1 MIKKPNRLTL
11 VEQVALQMEELIE
24 RGHWKIGVKI
34 PSEKEL
40 MQTFDVSRNT
50 LREAIRALVH
60 AGLLKSKQGKGTIV
74 QSTSVLSV
82 ALNKHME
89 KSGLLDT
96 LEVRLALEQ
105 KAAALAA
112 KRRTED
118 ELDEL
123 EKCIDL
129 GVEALNKDNMDQFIQ
144 ADISFH
150 KTILIMADNRLLY
163 DLYDYMTDSI
173 YESISNILSVDS
185 LASNETRIH
194 KELLEAIRNQDSRKA
209 EAYVNEYITTL
220 KHRVKQLEEEKDV

>member
-1 MIKKPNRLTL
+1 MYRF
-11 VEQVALQMEELIE
+11 
-24 RGHWKIGVKI
+24 R
-34 PSEKEL
+34 
-40 MQTFDVSRNT
+40 
-50 LREAIRALVH
+50 
-60 AGLLKSKQGKGTIV
+60 
-74 QSTSVLSV
+74 
-82 ALNKHME
+82 
-89 KSGLLDT
+89 
-96 LEVRLALEQ
+96 
-105 KAAALAA
+105 
-112 KRRTED
+112 
-118 ELDEL
+118 
-123 EKCIDL
+123 
-129 GVEALNKDNMDQFIQ
+129 VEALNKDNMDQFIQ